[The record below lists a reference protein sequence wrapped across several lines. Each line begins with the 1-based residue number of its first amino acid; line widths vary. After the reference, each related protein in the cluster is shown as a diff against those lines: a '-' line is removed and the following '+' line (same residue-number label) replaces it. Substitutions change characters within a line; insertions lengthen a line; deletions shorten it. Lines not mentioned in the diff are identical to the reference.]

1 MFDQMKP
8 ERRVRPLTVVLL
20 ALAAAVAGGAIAIGI
35 GAAAGWVGGGET
47 VVLSSAP
54 RQANGQAAATAS
66 VPAGQGR
73 NGNDFDPAAIYRD
86 RAPGVVTVH
95 ALFDDHANT
104 DVVAEGQGSG
114 FVVSEDGYV
123 LTNSHVITTAGIQ
136 EEPDPQN
143 VEQAG
148 EVFIEFADR
157 DRIEA
162 EVVGWDLFYDIGVLK
177 VDPAEHELQPV
188 PLGDSSAV
196 VVGEPVAA
204 IGSPFGQAG
213 SLGVGVVSATQ
224 RSVDSLTSAY
234 NVVDAIQ
241 IDAPINRGNSGG
253 PLFNGRGEVIGIN
266 AQIRSESGTAEG
278 VGFAIPIN
286 IARRSMEQLVQTG
299 HARYAWVG
307 VSTQTLTPSLAAA
320 TDAAAETGAAI
331 QCVVPGSPA
340 ARAGLR
346 PGVEEGFIQGREF
359 RSGGDIVVAI
369 NGEKV
374 ASTED
379 LGRIVAASLFPGE
392 TASFTVV
399 RDGKRVAVP
408 VMLQDRPT
416 EGSSGC

>member
-1 MFDQMKP
+1 
-8 ERRVRPLTVVLL
+8 VIALI
-20 ALAAAVAGGAIAIGI
+20 ALAIAVAGGAAALGI
-35 GAAAGWVGGGET
+35 GAAVGWVGGGET
-47 VVLSSAP
+47 VILSGAP
-54 RQANGQAAATAS
+54 RQSDQEVASPAS
-66 VPAGQGR
+66 VP
-73 NGNDFDPAAIYRD
+73 GNRPLPGNSFDPAGIYRD

-95 ALFDDHANT
+95 AIFDDHAGT
-104 DVVAEGQGSG
+104 DVLAEGQGSG
-114 FVVSEDGYV
+114 FVVSEDGYL

-143 VEQAG
+143 VEEAG
-148 EVFIEFADR
+148 EVFVEFDDR
-157 DRIEA
+157 DRIPA

-177 VDPAEHELQPV
+177 VDPKAHKLEPV

-234 NVVDAIQ
+234 SVVDAIQ
-241 IDAPINRGNSGG
+241 TDAPINRGNSGG
-253 PLFNGRGEVIGIN
+253 PLFNARGQVIGIN
-266 AQIRSESGTAEG
+266 AQIRSESGNAEG

-320 TDAAAETGAAI
+320 TQTAVESGAAI

-340 ARAGLR
+340 AKAGLR
-346 PGVEEGFIQGREF
+346 PGGKDGFVLGREF

-399 RDGKRVAVP
+399 RGEQRVAVP
-408 VMLQDRPT
+408 VVLGDRPT
-416 EGSSGC
+416 EGNPGC

>member
-1 MFDQMKP
+1 MFDEMKP
-8 ERRVRPLTVVLL
+8 ERRARPLTVVLV
-20 ALAAAVAGGAIAIGI
+20 ALAAAIAGGAVALGI

-54 RQANGQAAATAS
+54 RLSNGEAETTAS
-66 VPAGQGR
+66 VPAGQAR
-73 NGNDFDPAAIYRD
+73 NGNGFDPAAIYRD

-104 DVVAEGQGSG
+104 DVLAEGQGSG

-148 EVFIEFADR
+148 QVFVEFADR

-320 TDAAAETGAAI
+320 TDASVETGAAI

-346 PGVEEGFIQGREF
+346 PGVEEGLIQGREF

-374 ASTED
+374 TSTED

-392 TASFTVV
+392 TAAFTVV

-408 VMLQDRPT
+408 VVLQDRPT